1 MARIDHSACIHPR
14 TATGRAQCRKGF
26 IFVPPAVGHPAITP
40 VRTPNGE
47 TVAEMIARDIAME
60 SAMDDYCEGCEDTD
74 LPLNP
79 AGYCPACVA
88 AAKRAGHGARV
99 TRS

>member
-1 MARIDHSACIHPR
+1 MINHRACTHPATNAGRTACRKAMGTRLTDAIARIDAHA
-14 TATGRAQCRKGF
+14 
-26 IFVPPAVGHPAITP
+26 
-40 VRTPNGE
+40 VRTPNSE
-47 TVAEMIARDIAME
+47 TVAEMIAADIEME
-60 SAMDDYCEGCEDTD
+60 SMMDDYCEGCEDTD

-79 AGYCPACVA
+79 AGYCPTCVA